1 MILSKTYQ
9 MLEHIIIES
18 ESQPAMN
25 DDVYDMFG
33 CDEVLKQTQIEGLA
47 TLTAYVNGAVKS

>member
-1 MILSKTYQ
+1 

-18 ESQPAMN
+18 ESQPAKN